1 MQNVGIFAG
10 NPKVGIYRNE
20 VIVEDAQII
29 AFQKAIELAVSFQD
43 QVRRVAV
50 AFDHAKKFG
59 DQFLDPAQSIP
70 KRKWK
75 RLTLSQLHPVIRNEY
90 EEVLSEHGMRP
101 EDISVFTE
109 DYLRLAILENTDNRQ
124 VVRPAMPSEVLCFDG
139 MCDEQKERYR
149 TYRKP
154 KVNCRG
160 VTAAIIEKV
169 SRGCDEA
176 YAFWEHDPVRVKEE
190 VIDEGTQLAYEI
202 FSIRSRI
209 VSTMFFDQSLKRI
222 EYAFDA
228 QNDTV
233 SRNEGRHEL
242 LQ

>member
-10 NPKVGIYRNE
+10 NPKVEIYRNE

-29 AFQKAIELAVSFQD
+29 AFQKAIELAASFRD
-43 QVRRVAV
+43 RVRRVAV

-90 EEVLSEHGMRP
+90 KEVLSGHGMHP
-101 EDISVFTE
+101 ENISVFTE

-124 VVRPAMPSEVLCFDG
+124 VVRPAMSCFDG

-154 KVNCRG
+154 KVSCRG

-169 SRGCDEA
+169 TRDCDEA
-176 YAFWEHDPVRVKEE
+176 YTFWEHDPVRVREE

-209 VSTMFFDQSLKRI
+209 VSTMFFNQSLKRI

-228 QNDTV
+228 QNKSM